1 MIVKSD
7 MKKFLV
13 LVVTAILF
21 SLSLSAQDTDTA
33 WTRQTLGEDILDVKF
48 SPDGSKIATA
58 HNSGWVRLWSSISGE
73 VIKSL
78 PTTSGYA
85 NAVAFSN
92 DGKFLYIGTEGK
104 GMLKYDLTTFQIIQ
118 TYFNDTPTANS
129 IFNISISNDN
139 TKLFIAGN
147 VIDSGKHSTVF
158 VVDEVSG
165 KIINTLDSSREQ
177 MKLIFSSDN
186 KYLATF
192 KNYNN
197 PIDQSI
203 HYQLTLWDA
212 LTYQKIKT
220 LDDTKTEIVDIAFS
234 SDGNSLFETQGNPYP
249 SKIWSLPNGD
259 LIKNISPKQ
268 FRGINKL
275 IYFKSSNNTFT
286 SYKTFDLKPKFGI
299 YDIEK
304 DNLEFSYNIIMSVPK
319 SMEISNDQTKIV
331 CGMGD
336 LIYLFNNKILGVV
349 EQNPI
354 QKTDSD
360 IIIPNPLTNQ
370 ALIKFNLPSS
380 GITTLN
386 MLNESGIKIKSLFNS
401 YLDAGNNEVSVNIT
415 NIPSGN
421 YFVSIQCTNYSKT
434 LKLSI
439 IK

>member
-220 LDDTKTEIVDIAFS
+220 LDDTKETINDIAFS
-234 SDGNSLFETQGNPYP
+234 SIANTIVALEGRNIL
-249 SKIWSLPNGD
+249 KVWSLPGGQ
-259 LIKNISPKQ
+259 LIKDLNLQVLNIDAIS
-268 FRGINKL
+268 F
-275 IYFKSSNNTFT
+275 FKSVNKAVISFADLANKGLNGIFDFNSFSFD
-286 SYKTFDLKPKFGI
+286 SYLVNGHANSKKI
-299 YDIEK
+299 SIS
-304 DNLEFSYNIIMSVPK
+304 FSDSLA
-319 SMEISNDQTKIV
+319 V
-331 CGMGD
+331 CSRGY
-336 LIYLFNNKILGVV
+336 YLFLYNFISATVQI
-349 EQNPI
+349 QNPV

-370 ALIKFNLPSS
+370 ALIKFNLPYS
-380 GITTLN
+380 GMTKIIL
-386 MLNESGIKIKSLFNS
+386 LNEIGIEITSLFNS
-401 YLDAGNNEVSVNIT
+401 FLDAGNNEVSVNIT

-421 YFVSIQCTNYSKT
+421 YFVSIQCKNYNKT

-439 IK
+439 VK